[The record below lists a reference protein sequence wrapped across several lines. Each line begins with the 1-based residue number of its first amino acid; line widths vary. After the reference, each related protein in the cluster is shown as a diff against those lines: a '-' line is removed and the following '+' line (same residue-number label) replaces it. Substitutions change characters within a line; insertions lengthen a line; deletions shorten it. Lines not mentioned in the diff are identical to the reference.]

1 MGMTRRI
8 LGLGL
13 ACAVALGC
21 AKAQLAP
28 AAAPMV
34 MEAAA
39 EMEAPTLERSVFST
53 ASTGALTE
61 DDLQQVL
68 DSWIDVEFPARLG
81 VVALGDAFR
90 AEAVASIGEQA
101 TIAEELSERLEG
113 SSHFTHVTDI
123 STELPNP
130 RGIEGLR
137 TIAARYRVRYLMV
150 CSLHTERDR
159 HMNNWAWLYPTGA
172 GLLLAPGVTV
182 SSGGYM
188 QASLLDVS
196 TGTVLFTI
204 NEPFQ
209 TTGTFWLVGANRHHR
224 ELDAEE
230 LILVARHLSDTVV
243 TEMDQLETWIAR
255 ENENRHAAAR
265 AGRATPLVAQP
276 EPAADPSVRMAD
288 DE

>member
-1 MGMTRRI
+1 MG
-8 LGLGL
+8 
-13 ACAVALGC
+13 
-21 AKAQLAP
+21 
-28 AAAPMV
+28 

-39 EMEAPTLERSVFST
+39 DMEAPALERSVFST
-53 ASTGALTE
+53 GSTGALTE
-61 DDLQQVL
+61 DALQQVL

-101 TIAEELSERLEG
+101 TVAEDLSERLEA

-123 STELPNP
+123 STALPNP

-150 CSLHTERDR
+150 CSLHTERGR
-159 HMNNWAWLYPTGA
+159 HLNNWAWLYPTGA

-204 NEPFQ
+204 NEPFE
-209 TTGTFWLVGANRHHR
+209 TAGSFWLVGANRHHR
-224 ELDAEE
+224 ELDARE
-230 LILVARHLSDTVV
+230 LGEVARKLSDAVT
-243 TEMDQLETWIAR
+243 TEMDQLQVWIAR
-255 ENENRHAAAR
+255 ENESRRAAAVER
-265 AGRATPLVAQP
+265 GAGSELLVVQP
-276 EPAADPSVRMAD
+276 DPRTDPSVRSAD
-288 DE
+288 ED